1 MTDIAPTASTASPA
15 RSIVFID
22 SRVQD
27 AATLLQGL
35 EPGTEVV
42 FLQAGQDGLAQMA
55 AALGERG
62 DVGTVQVI
70 AHGSAGQLWLGNS
83 FLDNAALQL
92 PGVQAQLAALGR
104 GLTADGDLLVYACN
118 TAQGAEGAQF
128 VSTLA
133 ALTGADVAASDDR
146 TGAGGDGEL
155 EISTGHIAGPVA
167 LPQDVL
173 AGYDLALATL
183 TVTSNTDD
191 GPGSLR
197 AAIAAAT
204 AGDTITFI
212 APMTIGLST
221 KAGVDSLLILNKNLT
236 IDGDLDNNGTADV
249 TVNGNAASRV
259 LSITTGT
266 VVLDGL
272 AITNGKLAGADG
284 IGGSALGA
292 GISVTGTGTQ
302 VTILHSGIFNNVATG
317 GEGLSHYYGGRGGN
331 AAGGLYIGSGAT
343 VQMAV
348 STLTSNTG
356 QGGTG
361 GYGAY
366 AGGTGGNA
374 TGGVSVA
381 GGGTFRYQSGTVTI
395 SGNTGTG
402 GIGGVASPSFGIPGS
417 FGTPSPNISGSA
429 DNSWAY
435 TPPAPTVTLSVSSAS
450 VAEAAG
456 TATVTAT
463 LSAAAAADTTVTIG
477 RQSGS
482 TAMLTDDFTLSSTTI
497 TIAAGQTNGTATLTA
512 VQDAVHE
519 GNETAIIEITG
530 VAGGGGATESGIQQ
544 QTVTITDD
552 DPTPSLSISNA
563 SQAEGN
569 SGSSNLTFTVTLSA
583 ASAQAVTVNYAT
595 FDGTATTADNDYT
608 ASSGTLT
615 FAPGETSQ
623 TFTVAVVGDT
633 KAEPNET
640 FTVSLNS
647 PHNATLGTAS
657 AIGTIINDENAAPVA
672 VADSLTVAEGGTA
685 TTLVGGAT
693 SVLAND
699 TDAEASTLVSVLV
712 TGPAHGSLTLNANG
726 TFSYVHNGSDTTT
739 DSFSYKPNDG
749 TADGNTVSVAIT
761 VTPVNDAPTITG
773 LPGSAQAVTAGA
785 AAALA
790 DFAVTDADGAAA
802 SLTVTLTATNGTI
815 NGLTDADTN
824 QAGIQL
830 SGTAAAI
837 NAAIASATFTAG
849 AAGAASI
856 GVSVSD
862 GIAPAVTGT
871 YHLSAAA
878 AAAVNNAPTVANA
891 VPDQTASEGSAFNFQ
906 FAANTFADV
915 DVGDTLSY
923 TAQLAGGGALPAWL
937 TFDPGTRTFSGTPAN
952 VGTVS
957 IKVVAD
963 DGHGGTVSD
972 RFELVIGAAPVDPG
986 PDPVP
991 PVTPPVLPPTPG
1003 IPDNDGVPSTVE
1015 DQAPGIPGPGGVIVA
1030 GDGNGDG
1037 IKDSQ
1042 QAEVAS
1048 ITFLL
1053 SPTVQTNPGN
1063 AAPTF
1068 TTLVTSSQDGKVGS
1082 GNDNSRILSLQQL
1095 DAPQDVPGGMQT
1107 PLGLVS
1113 FTVALA
1119 ASKTGENFSLYLD
1132 PALGINGY
1140 WKQDA
1145 SGTWVNLASEPYG
1158 GKMVMEGGRL
1168 RLDFRIEDGGQFDA
1182 DGKADG
1188 IITDQGAPAY
1198 LPLSIVGQAPELFD
1212 RGFWF

>member
-1 MTDIAPTASTASPA
+1 MSDGIAPA
-15 RSIVFID
+15 
-22 SRVQD
+22 
-27 AATLLQGL
+27 
-35 EPGTEVV
+35 
-42 FLQAGQDGLAQMA
+42 
-55 AALGERG
+55 
-62 DVGTVQVI
+62 
-70 AHGSAGQLWLGNS
+70 
-83 FLDNAALQL
+83 
-92 PGVQAQLAALGR
+92 
-104 GLTADGDLLVYACN
+104 
-118 TAQGAEGAQF
+118 
-128 VSTLA
+128 
-133 ALTGADVAASDDR
+133 
-146 TGAGGDGEL
+146 
-155 EISTGHIAGPVA
+155 
-167 LPQDVL
+167 
-173 AGYDLALATL
+173 
-183 TVTSNTDD
+183 
-191 GPGSLR
+191 
-197 AAIAAAT
+197 
-204 AGDTITFI
+204 
-212 APMTIGLST
+212 
-221 KAGVDSLLILNKNLT
+221 
-236 IDGDLDNNGTADV
+236 
-249 TVNGNAASRV
+249 
-259 LSITTGT
+259 
-266 VVLDGL
+266 
-272 AITNGKLAGADG
+272 
-284 IGGSALGA
+284 
-292 GISVTGTGTQ
+292 VTGTY
-302 VTILHSGIFNNVATG
+302 H
-317 GEGLSHYYGGRGGN
+317 
-331 AAGGLYIGSGAT
+331 
-343 VQMAV
+343 
-348 STLTSNTG
+348 
-356 QGGTG
+356 
-361 GYGAY
+361 
-366 AGGTGGNA
+366 
-374 TGGVSVA
+374 
-381 GGGTFRYQSGTVTI
+381 
-395 SGNTGTG
+395 
-402 GIGGVASPSFGIPGS
+402 
-417 FGTPSPNISGSA
+417 
-429 DNSWAY
+429 
-435 TPPAPTVTLSVSSAS
+435 
-450 VAEAAG
+450 
-456 TATVTAT
+456 
-463 LSAAAAADTTVTIG
+463 LSAAAAA
-477 RQSGS
+477 
-482 TAMLTDDFTLSSTTI
+482 
-497 TIAAGQTNGTATLTA
+497 
-512 VQDAVHE
+512 
-519 GNETAIIEITG
+519 
-530 VAGGGGATESGIQQ
+530 
-544 QTVTITDD
+544 
-552 DPTPSLSISNA
+552 
-563 SQAEGN
+563 
-569 SGSSNLTFTVTLSA
+569 
-583 ASAQAVTVNYAT
+583 VN
-595 FDGTATTADNDYT
+595 N
-608 ASSGTLT
+608 
-615 FAPGETSQ
+615 
-623 TFTVAVVGDT
+623 
-633 KAEPNET
+633 
-640 FTVSLNS
+640 
-647 PHNATLGTAS
+647 
-657 AIGTIINDENAAPVA
+657 
-672 VADSLTVAEGGTA
+672 
-685 TTLVGGAT
+685 
-693 SVLAND
+693 
-699 TDAEASTLVSVLV
+699 
-712 TGPAHGSLTLNANG
+712 
-726 TFSYVHNGSDTTT
+726 
-739 DSFSYKPNDG
+739 
-749 TADGNTVSVAIT
+749 
-761 VTPVNDAPTITG
+761 APTITG

-790 DFAVTDADGAAA
+790 DFAVADADGAAA
-802 SLTVTLTATNGTI
+802 PLTVTLTATNGTI

-871 YHLSAAA
+871 YHLSAA

-1188 IITDQGAPAY
+1188 IITDPGAPAY

>member
-1 MTDIAPTASTASPA
+1 MPSTASPTVA
-15 RSIVFID
+15 ITGNFQSGEDLLALTSNPASMGNITASYD
-22 SRVQD
+22 SATGVLTLSS
-27 AATLLQGL
+27 AGASATLAQW
-35 EPGTEVV
+35 
-42 FLQAGQDGLAQMA
+42 QAA
-55 AALGERG
+55 
-62 DVGTVQVI
+62 
-70 AHGSAGQLWLGNS
+70 
-83 FLDNAALQL
+83 
-92 PGVQAQLAALGR
+92 
-104 GLTADGDLLVYACN
+104 
-118 TAQGAEGAQF
+118 
-128 VSTLA
+128 
-133 ALTGADVAASDDR
+133 
-146 TGAGGDGEL
+146 
-155 EISTGHIAGPVA
+155 
-167 LPQDVL
+167 
-173 AGYDLALATL
+173 
-183 TVTSNTDD
+183 
-191 GPGSLR
+191 LR
-197 AAIAAAT
+197 AATYTNSSETPNTASRTLSFTVNDGASNSSAAT
-204 AGDTITFI
+204 R
-212 APMTIGLST
+212 
-221 KAGVDSLLILNKNLT
+221 V
-236 IDGDLDNNGTADV
+236 V
-249 TVNGNAASRV
+249 TVAA
-259 LSITTGT
+259 
-266 VVLDGL
+266 
-272 AITNGKLAGADG
+272 
-284 IGGSALGA
+284 
-292 GISVTGTGTQ
+292 
-302 VTILHSGIFNNVATG
+302 
-317 GEGLSHYYGGRGGN
+317 
-331 AAGGLYIGSGAT
+331 
-343 VQMAV
+343 
-348 STLTSNTG
+348 
-356 QGGTG
+356 
-361 GYGAY
+361 
-366 AGGTGGNA
+366 
-374 TGGVSVA
+374 
-381 GGGTFRYQSGTVTI
+381 
-395 SGNTGTG
+395 
-402 GIGGVASPSFGIPGS
+402 
-417 FGTPSPNISGSA
+417 
-429 DNSWAY
+429 
-435 TPPAPTVTLSVSSAS
+435 
-450 VAEAAG
+450 
-456 TATVTAT
+456 
-463 LSAAAAADTTVTIG
+463 
-477 RQSGS
+477 
-482 TAMLTDDFTLSSTTI
+482 
-497 TIAAGQTNGTATLTA
+497 
-512 VQDAVHE
+512 
-519 GNETAIIEITG
+519 
-530 VAGGGGATESGIQQ
+530 
-544 QTVTITDD
+544 
-552 DPTPSLSISNA
+552 
-563 SQAEGN
+563 
-569 SGSSNLTFTVTLSA
+569 
-583 ASAQAVTVNYAT
+583 VN
-595 FDGTATTADNDYT
+595 D
-608 ASSGTLT
+608 
-615 FAPGETSQ
+615 
-623 TFTVAVVGDT
+623 
-633 KAEPNET
+633 
-640 FTVSLNS
+640 
-647 PHNATLGTAS
+647 
-657 AIGTIINDENAAPVA
+657 APVA

-699 TDAEASTLVSVLV
+699 TDGEASTLVSVLV

-790 DFAVTDADGAAA
+790 DFAVADADGAAA

-871 YHLSAAA
+871 YHLSAA

-1188 IITDQGAPAY
+1188 IITDPGAPAY

>member
-1 MTDIAPTASTASPA
+1 MTDIATTASPA

-35 EPGTEVV
+35 DPGTEVV

-62 DVGTVQVI
+62 DVGAVQVI
-70 AHGSAGQLWLGNS
+70 AHGSAGQLWLGS
-83 FLDNAALQL
+83 RFLDNTTLQQ
-92 PGVQAQLAALGR
+92 PEVQALLAALGR

-146 TGAGGDGEL
+146 TGAGGDWEL
-155 EISTGHIAGPVA
+155 EISSGALQTGNFLNGAA
-167 LPQDVL
+167 LTQYAQDL
-173 AGYDLALATL
+173 ILR
-183 TVTSNTDD
+183 TVTSNADNGVGT
-191 GPGSLR
+191 LR
-197 AAIAAAT
+197 QTIIDAG
-204 AGDTITFI
+204 AGDTITFNAGMSITLTTGQLSI
-212 APMTIGLST
+212 A
-221 KAGVDSLLILNKNLT
+221 KNLT
-236 IDGDLDNNGTADV
+236 IDGDLDNDGTADV

-259 LSITTGT
+259 LDITSGT

-272 AITNGKLAGADG
+272 TITNGKLAGANG
-284 IGGSALGA
+284 SGGSALGA
-292 GISVTGTGTQ
+292 GISVTGGTTQ
-302 VTILHSGIFNNVATG
+302 VNILHSGISGNAATG
-317 GEGLSHYYGGRGGN
+317 GTGSNAPFGTGGTGGTGGN
-331 AAGGLYIGSGAT
+331 GAGGLYVGSGAT
-343 VQMAV
+343 VQMAA
-348 STLTSNTG
+348 STLTGNT
-356 QGGTG
+356 GTG
-361 GYGAY
+361 GSGGYGY
-366 AGGTGGNA
+366 DAGGTGGNG
-374 TGGVSVA
+374 TGGVLVA

-463 LSAAAAADTTVTIG
+463 LSAAAAADTTVTIA
-477 RQSGS
+477 RHSSS
-482 TAMLTDDFTLSSTTI
+482 TATLTDDFTLSSTTI

-699 TDAEASTLVSVLV
+699 TDGEASTLVSVLV

-790 DFAVTDADGAAA
+790 DFAVADADGAAA

-1188 IITDQGAPAY
+1188 IITDPGAPAY

>member
-1 MTDIAPTASTASPA
+1 M
-15 RSIVFID
+15 
-22 SRVQD
+22 
-27 AATLLQGL
+27 
-35 EPGTEVV
+35 
-42 FLQAGQDGLAQMA
+42 
-55 AALGERG
+55 
-62 DVGTVQVI
+62 
-70 AHGSAGQLWLGNS
+70 
-83 FLDNAALQL
+83 
-92 PGVQAQLAALGR
+92 
-104 GLTADGDLLVYACN
+104 
-118 TAQGAEGAQF
+118 
-128 VSTLA
+128 
-133 ALTGADVAASDDR
+133 
-146 TGAGGDGEL
+146 
-155 EISTGHIAGPVA
+155 
-167 LPQDVL
+167 
-173 AGYDLALATL
+173 
-183 TVTSNTDD
+183 
-191 GPGSLR
+191 
-197 AAIAAAT
+197 
-204 AGDTITFI
+204 
-212 APMTIGLST
+212 
-221 KAGVDSLLILNKNLT
+221 
-236 IDGDLDNNGTADV
+236 
-249 TVNGNAASRV
+249 
-259 LSITTGT
+259 
-266 VVLDGL
+266 
-272 AITNGKLAGADG
+272 
-284 IGGSALGA
+284 
-292 GISVTGTGTQ
+292 
-302 VTILHSGIFNNVATG
+302 
-317 GEGLSHYYGGRGGN
+317 
-331 AAGGLYIGSGAT
+331 
-343 VQMAV
+343 
-348 STLTSNTG
+348 
-356 QGGTG
+356 
-361 GYGAY
+361 
-366 AGGTGGNA
+366 
-374 TGGVSVA
+374 
-381 GGGTFRYQSGTVTI
+381 
-395 SGNTGTG
+395 
-402 GIGGVASPSFGIPGS
+402 
-417 FGTPSPNISGSA
+417 
-429 DNSWAY
+429 
-435 TPPAPTVTLSVSSAS
+435 
-450 VAEAAG
+450 
-456 TATVTAT
+456 
-463 LSAAAAADTTVTIG
+463 
-477 RQSGS
+477 
-482 TAMLTDDFTLSSTTI
+482 
-497 TIAAGQTNGTATLTA
+497 
-512 VQDAVHE
+512 
-519 GNETAIIEITG
+519 
-530 VAGGGGATESGIQQ
+530 
-544 QTVTITDD
+544 
-552 DPTPSLSISNA
+552 
-563 SQAEGN
+563 
-569 SGSSNLTFTVTLSA
+569 
-583 ASAQAVTVNYAT
+583 
-595 FDGTATTADNDYT
+595 
-608 ASSGTLT
+608 
-615 FAPGETSQ
+615 
-623 TFTVAVVGDT
+623 
-633 KAEPNET
+633 
-640 FTVSLNS
+640 
-647 PHNATLGTAS
+647 
-657 AIGTIINDENAAPVA
+657 
-672 VADSLTVAEGGTA
+672 
-685 TTLVGGAT
+685 
-693 SVLAND
+693 
-699 TDAEASTLVSVLV
+699 
-712 TGPAHGSLTLNANG
+712 
-726 TFSYVHNGSDTTT
+726 
-739 DSFSYKPNDG
+739 
-749 TADGNTVSVAIT
+749 
-761 VTPVNDAPTITG
+761 
-773 LPGSAQAVTAGA
+773 TAGA

-790 DFAVTDADGAAA
+790 DFAVADADGAAA

-871 YHLSAAA
+871 YHLSA

-1188 IITDQGAPAY
+1188 IITDPGAPAY
-1198 LPLSIVGQAPELFD
+1198 LPLSIVGHAPELFD

>member
-1 MTDIAPTASTASPA
+1 MLFRSGGNGTVLTASY
-15 RSIVFID
+15 V
-22 SRVQD
+22 
-27 AATLLQGL
+27 
-35 EPGTEVV
+35 
-42 FLQAGQDGLAQMA
+42 
-55 AALGERG
+55 G
-62 DVGTVQVI
+62 DT
-70 AHGSAGQLWLGNS
+70 GND
-83 FLDNAALQL
+83 LT
-92 PGVQAQLAALGR
+92 
-104 GLTADGDLLVYACN
+104 LTAPVNTAPVVTTTGGGAAFVEGANVVSTPVAVDSGITLSDADNTTLASATVAITGNFQSGEDLLA
-118 TAQGAEGAQF
+118 
-128 VSTLA
+128 
-133 ALTGADVAASDDR
+133 
-146 TGAGGDGEL
+146 
-155 EISTGHIAGPVA
+155 
-167 LPQDVL
+167 
-173 AGYDLALATL
+173 
-183 TVTSNTDD
+183 
-191 GPGSLR
+191 
-197 AAIAAAT
+197 
-204 AGDTITFI
+204 
-212 APMTIGLST
+212 
-221 KAGVDSLLILNKNLT
+221 
-236 IDGDLDNNGTADV
+236 
-249 TVNGNAASRV
+249 
-259 LSITTGT
+259 
-266 VVLDGL
+266 
-272 AITNGKLAGADG
+272 
-284 IGGSALGA
+284 
-292 GISVTGTGTQ
+292 
-302 VTILHSGIFNNVATG
+302 
-317 GEGLSHYYGGRGGN
+317 
-331 AAGGLYIGSGAT
+331 
-343 VQMAV
+343 
-348 STLTSNTG
+348 LTSNP
-356 QGGTG
+356 
-361 GYGAY
+361 ASM
-366 AGGTGGNA
+366 GNITASYDIA
-374 TGGVSVA
+374 TGV
-381 GGGTFRYQSGTVTI
+381 
-395 SGNTGTG
+395 
-402 GIGGVASPSFGIPGS
+402 
-417 FGTPSPNISGSA
+417 
-429 DNSWAY
+429 
-435 TPPAPTVTLSVSSAS
+435 L
-450 VAEAAG
+450 
-456 TATVTAT
+456 
-463 LSAAAAADTTVTIG
+463 
-477 RQSGS
+477 
-482 TAMLTDDFTLSSTTI
+482 TLSS
-497 TIAAGQTNGTATLTA
+497 AGASATLAQWQAALRAVTYTNSSETPNTA
-512 VQDAVHE
+512 SR
-519 GNETAIIEITG
+519 T
-530 VAGGGGATESGIQQ
+530 
-544 QTVTITDD
+544 
-552 DPTPSLSISNA
+552 LS
-563 SQAEGN
+563 
-569 SGSSNLTFTVTLSA
+569 FTVNDGASNSSA
-583 ASAQAVTVNYAT
+583 ATRVVTVA
-595 FDGTATTADNDYT
+595 AVND
-608 ASSGTLT
+608 
-615 FAPGETSQ
+615 
-623 TFTVAVVGDT
+623 
-633 KAEPNET
+633 
-640 FTVSLNS
+640 
-647 PHNATLGTAS
+647 
-657 AIGTIINDENAAPVA
+657 APVA

-699 TDAEASTLVSVLV
+699 TDGEASTLVSVLV
-712 TGPAHGSLTLNANG
+712 TGPAYGSLTLNANG

-790 DFAVTDADGAAA
+790 DFAVADADGAAA
-802 SLTVTLTATNGTI
+802 PLTVTLTATNGTI

-837 NAAIASATFTAG
+837 NAAIASATFTAS

-871 YHLSAAA
+871 YHLSAA

-937 TFDPGTRTFSGTPAN
+937 TFDPGTRTFSGIPAN

-957 IKVVAD
+957 IEVVAD

-1042 QAEVAS
+1042 QDEVAS
-1048 ITFLL
+1048 IIFLL

-1082 GNDNSRILSLQQL
+1082 GNDNSRIVSLQQL

-1119 ASKTGENFSLYLD
+1119 ASKTGDNFSLYLD

-1188 IITDQGAPAY
+1188 IITDPGAPAY

>member
-1 MTDIAPTASTASPA
+1 MPGAHTLTAKATDAAGNVSSASAGLTVHIAAPAIDSATYNASTGVLVVSGAGFSASFGA
-15 RSIVFID
+15 SNDIVANKF
-22 SRVQD
+22 S
-27 AATLLQGL
+27 LQG
-35 EPGTEVV
+35 
-42 FLQAGQDGLAQMA
+42 
-55 AALGERG
+55 
-62 DVGTVQVI
+62 
-70 AHGSAGQLWLGNS
+70 
-83 FLDNAALQL
+83 
-92 PGVQAQLAALGR
+92 
-104 GLTADGDLLVYACN
+104 
-118 TAQGAEGAQF
+118 EGGM
-128 VSTLA
+128 S
-133 ALTGADVAASDDR
+133 
-146 TGAGGDGEL
+146 
-155 EISTGHIAGPVA
+155 
-167 LPQDVL
+167 
-173 AGYDLALATL
+173 YTL
-183 TVTSNTDD
+183 TTTSNVEIT
-191 GPGSLR
+191 SATSFTLTLS
-197 AAIAAAT
+197 AADRMGAN
-204 AGDTITFI
+204 
-212 APMTIGLST
+212 
-221 KAGVDSLLILNKNLT
+221 LILNKN
-236 IDGDLDNNGTADV
+236 GTSS
-249 TVNGNAASRV
+249 TGAATYN
-259 LSITTGT
+259 LIAAE
-266 VVLDGL
+266 DW
-272 AITNGKLAGADG
+272 AAGADAAVVVADLTGNG
-284 IGGSALGA
+284 ITVSNVVAPTVTSA
-292 GISVTGTGTQ
+292 TY
-302 VTILHSGIFNNVATG
+302 NVATG
-317 GEGLSHYYGGRGGN
+317 VLVVTGADFLTLAGANNDIVANRILLQGQGAASYTLTDTSNVDITSNTSFTVTMSATDRAALALRMNKDGTSATDSTIYNLGMLEDWNSGANAPVVIADLFGNGITVSGAN
-331 AAGGLYIGSGAT
+331 AAPVATTSGGSTAFVEGANVVSTPVAVDSGITLSDADNTTLASAT
-343 VQMAV
+343 VAITGNFQSGEDLLA
-348 STLTSNTG
+348 LTSNP
-356 QGGTG
+356 
-361 GYGAY
+361 ASM
-366 AGGTGGNA
+366 GNITASYDSA
-374 TGGVSVA
+374 TGV
-381 GGGTFRYQSGTVTI
+381 
-395 SGNTGTG
+395 
-402 GIGGVASPSFGIPGS
+402 
-417 FGTPSPNISGSA
+417 
-429 DNSWAY
+429 
-435 TPPAPTVTLSVSSAS
+435 L
-450 VAEAAG
+450 
-456 TATVTAT
+456 
-463 LSAAAAADTTVTIG
+463 
-477 RQSGS
+477 
-482 TAMLTDDFTLSSTTI
+482 TLSS
-497 TIAAGQTNGTATLTA
+497 AGASATLAQWQAALRAATYTNSSETPNTA
-512 VQDAVHE
+512 SR
-519 GNETAIIEITG
+519 T
-530 VAGGGGATESGIQQ
+530 
-544 QTVTITDD
+544 
-552 DPTPSLSISNA
+552 LS
-563 SQAEGN
+563 
-569 SGSSNLTFTVTLSA
+569 FTVNDGASNSSA
-583 ASAQAVTVNYAT
+583 ATRVVTVA
-595 FDGTATTADNDYT
+595 AVND
-608 ASSGTLT
+608 
-615 FAPGETSQ
+615 
-623 TFTVAVVGDT
+623 
-633 KAEPNET
+633 
-640 FTVSLNS
+640 
-647 PHNATLGTAS
+647 
-657 AIGTIINDENAAPVA
+657 APVA

-699 TDAEASTLVSVLV
+699 TDGEASTLVSVLV

-790 DFAVTDADGAAA
+790 DFAVADADGAAA

-862 GIAPAVTGT
+862 GIAPTVTGT

-957 IKVVAD
+957 IEVVAD

-1048 ITFLL
+1048 IIFLL

-1188 IITDQGAPAY
+1188 IITDPGAPAY
-1198 LPLSIVGQAPELFD
+1198 LPLSIVGHAPELFD

>member
-1 MTDIAPTASTASPA
+1 VSNVVAP
-15 RSIVFID
+15 
-22 SRVQD
+22 
-27 AATLLQGL
+27 
-35 EPGTEVV
+35 
-42 FLQAGQDGLAQMA
+42 
-55 AALGERG
+55 
-62 DVGTVQVI
+62 
-70 AHGSAGQLWLGNS
+70 
-83 FLDNAALQL
+83 
-92 PGVQAQLAALGR
+92 
-104 GLTADGDLLVYACN
+104 
-118 TAQGAEGAQF
+118 
-128 VSTLA
+128 
-133 ALTGADVAASDDR
+133 
-146 TGAGGDGEL
+146 
-155 EISTGHIAGPVA
+155 
-167 LPQDVL
+167 
-173 AGYDLALATL
+173 
-183 TVTSNTDD
+183 TVTS
-191 GPGSLR
+191 
-197 AAIAAAT
+197 AT
-204 AGDTITFI
+204 Y
-212 APMTIGLST
+212 
-221 KAGVDSLLILNKNLT
+221 
-236 IDGDLDNNGTADV
+236 
-249 TVNGNAASRV
+249 
-259 LSITTGT
+259 
-266 VVLDGL
+266 
-272 AITNGKLAGADG
+272 
-284 IGGSALGA
+284 
-292 GISVTGTGTQ
+292 
-302 VTILHSGIFNNVATG
+302 NVATG
-317 GEGLSHYYGGRGGN
+317 VLVVTGADFLTLVGANNDIVANRIRLQGQGATGYTLTDTSNVDITSNTSFTVTMSATDRAALALRMNKDGTSSVDGTVYNFGMLDDWNSGADAVVMIADLFGNGITVSGAN
-331 AAGGLYIGSGAT
+331 AAPVATTSGGSTAFVEGANVVSTPVAVDSGITLSDADNTTLASAT
-343 VQMAV
+343 VAITGNFQSGEDLLA
-348 STLTSNTG
+348 LTSNP
-356 QGGTG
+356 
-361 GYGAY
+361 ASM
-366 AGGTGGNA
+366 GNITASYDSA
-374 TGGVSVA
+374 TGV
-381 GGGTFRYQSGTVTI
+381 
-395 SGNTGTG
+395 
-402 GIGGVASPSFGIPGS
+402 
-417 FGTPSPNISGSA
+417 
-429 DNSWAY
+429 
-435 TPPAPTVTLSVSSAS
+435 L
-450 VAEAAG
+450 
-456 TATVTAT
+456 
-463 LSAAAAADTTVTIG
+463 
-477 RQSGS
+477 
-482 TAMLTDDFTLSSTTI
+482 TLSS
-497 TIAAGQTNGTATLTA
+497 AGASATLAQWQAALRAVTYTNSSETPNTA
-512 VQDAVHE
+512 SR
-519 GNETAIIEITG
+519 T
-530 VAGGGGATESGIQQ
+530 
-544 QTVTITDD
+544 
-552 DPTPSLSISNA
+552 LS
-563 SQAEGN
+563 
-569 SGSSNLTFTVTLSA
+569 FTVNDGASNSSA
-583 ASAQAVTVNYAT
+583 ATRVVTVA
-595 FDGTATTADNDYT
+595 AVND
-608 ASSGTLT
+608 
-615 FAPGETSQ
+615 
-623 TFTVAVVGDT
+623 
-633 KAEPNET
+633 
-640 FTVSLNS
+640 
-647 PHNATLGTAS
+647 
-657 AIGTIINDENAAPVA
+657 APVA

-699 TDAEASTLVSVLV
+699 TDGEASTLVSVLV

-761 VTPVNDAPTITG
+761 VTAVNDAPTITG

-790 DFAVTDADGAAA
+790 DFAVADADGAAA

-871 YHLSAAA
+871 YHLSAA

-1048 ITFLL
+1048 IIFLL

-1188 IITDQGAPAY
+1188 IITDPGAPAY